1 MYSVRHLRGQLLE
14 EGDSLFVLSG
24 KVNSM
29 KFKPI
34 SIAVA
39 YFIAVIVLAHFF
51 VPPNYDWTQNTIS
64 DLGSQ
69 GHVYKWIMQ
78 AGFIGFGLL
87 LTWGVIFHFGKNRR
101 AYFLLLVAIYG
112 LSILVTGFFCAAPI
126 DPSIPN
132 DLRESQLHS
141 MFATI
146 AGIAMSLGIFLQ
158 VIMSANS
165 RERWTRIISFFL
177 IGGIS
182 GLFGLAENHILTL
195 DKGIVQRVLYLVG
208 LAWLV
213 YEERILIL
221 GRETSK

>member
-1 MYSVRHLRGQLLE
+1 
-14 EGDSLFVLSG
+14 
-24 KVNSM
+24 M
-29 KFKPI
+29 KRKPFL
-34 SIAVA
+34 IAVV

-51 VPPNYDWTQNTIS
+51 APPTYDWRQNTIS

-87 LTWGVIFHFGKNRR
+87 LTWGVFFHFDKNRQ
-101 AYFLLLVAIYG
+101 AYFLFLVAIYG

-126 DPSIPN
+126 DSSILK

-141 MFATI
+141 MFATV
-146 AGIAMSLGIFLQ
+146 AGIAMSLGIFWQ
-158 VIMSANS
+158 AVVSSNS
-165 RERWTRIISFFL
+165 RERWTQIIFFLL

-182 GLFGLAENHILTL
+182 GLFGLAESHILVL
-195 DKGIVQRVLYLVG
+195 DKGIVQRILYLVG

-213 YEERILIL
+213 YEERILFS

>member
-1 MYSVRHLRGQLLE
+1 
-14 EGDSLFVLSG
+14 
-24 KVNSM
+24 M

-39 YFIAVIVLAHFF
+39 YFISVIVLAHFF
-51 VPPNYDWTQNTIS
+51 VPPIYDWTQNTVS
-64 DLGSQ
+64 DLASQ
-69 GHVYKWIMQ
+69 GHPYKWIMQ
-78 AGFIGFGLL
+78 TGFIGFGLL
-87 LTWGVIFHFGKNRR
+87 LTWGVIFHFDKNRQ
-101 AYFLLLVAIYG
+101 AYFLFLVAIYG

-141 MFATI
+141 MFATV

-158 VIMSANS
+158 AIMSTNS
-165 RERWTRIISFFL
+165 RERWTRLAFFL
-177 IGGIS
+177 LVIGIS
-182 GLFGLAENHILTL
+182 GLFGLAENHILML

-213 YEERILIL
+213 YEERILIS

>member
-1 MYSVRHLRGQLLE
+1 
-14 EGDSLFVLSG
+14 
-24 KVNSM
+24 M
-29 KFKPI
+29 KRKPFL
-34 SIAVA
+34 IAVI
-39 YFIAVIVLAHFF
+39 YFISVIVLAHFF
-51 VPPNYDWTQNTIS
+51 VPPGYDWTQNTVS

-69 GHVYKWIMQ
+69 GHTYKWIMQ
-78 AGFIGFGLL
+78 TGFIGFGLL
-87 LTWGVIFHFGKNRR
+87 LTTGVVHYFRQNKKM
-101 AYFLLLVAIYG
+101 YFLFFVAVYG

-146 AGIAMSLGIFLQ
+146 AGIAMSLGIFWQ
-158 VIMSANS
+158 AVVSANS
-165 RERWTRIISFFL
+165 RERWTRIVFFLL

-182 GLFGLAENHILTL
+182 GLFGLAENHILAI

-213 YEERILIL
+213 YEERILIS

>member
-1 MYSVRHLRGQLLE
+1 
-14 EGDSLFVLSG
+14 
-24 KVNSM
+24 M
-29 KFKPI
+29 KQKPFL
-34 SIAVA
+34 IAVV

-51 VPPNYDWTQNTIS
+51 TPPHYDWTQNTIS

-69 GHVYKWIMQ
+69 GHTYKWIMQ

-87 LTWGVIFHFGKNRR
+87 LTWGVVIYFNKNRR
-101 AYFLLLVAIYG
+101 AYFLFLVAIYG
-112 LSILVTGFFCAAPI
+112 LSILMTGIFCAAAI
-126 DPSIPN
+126 DPSIPYSVRDSN
-132 DLRESQLHS
+132 LHS

-158 VIMSANS
+158 AILSTNS
-165 RERWTRIISFFL
+165 RERWTRIVFFLL

-182 GLFGLAENHILTL
+182 GLFGLAENHILAI
-195 DKGIVQRVLYLVG
+195 DKGIVQRFLYLVG

-213 YEERILIL
+213 YEERILIS